1 MKFLIR
7 HSNGLIQVAC
17 PGSAEFYNGTIGT
30 DFYAG
35 GIVEAENPY
44 EAIARYTSN
53 QSAACWDATLT
64 ISHRQVEICWGDL

>member
-7 HSNGLIQVAC
+7 HSDSLIQVAC
-17 PGSAEFYNGTIGT
+17 PGSAEFNNGIIGI

-44 EAIARYTSN
+44 EALSKYTGDT
-53 QSAACWDATLT
+53 SAAYWDATLA
-64 ISHRQVEICWGDL
+64 INHRQVEICWGDL